1 MCNFALFHSNLDN
14 HKNNLGMKKGK
25 MILIAALSA
34 VLVACGGKGN
44 MKMGDNEYP
53 VRTISTQVS
62 ALQNSYPATIKGMQD
77 IEIRPKVQGF
87 ITKLCVKEGQSVS
100 AGQLLFVLDN
110 VTYAEAAKQAQAAV
124 KSAQAQLAT
133 ARLTYNNNVQL
144 HKENVIGDYQL
155 QSAANALASANA
167 ALAQARANY
176 LAAKQNLDYCYVKS
190 PSAGVIGDLPYRVG
204 ALVSSSSAQPL
215 TTVSNINTMYVYFSM
230 TEKQLLD
237 MTRKSGSTA
246 KVVAEYPDV
255 KLKLADGSEYAYS
268 GHVSAVSGVIN
279 QTTGSVSMR
288 ADFTNPQHLLK
299 SGGSGTILVPVVNH
313 DAIVIPQ
320 DAVSQVQDKYFV
332 YILQS
337 NNKVKYSEITVSETN
352 DGQNYVVTTGLKVG
366 DKIAVAGV
374 SVLSDGMEIK
384 PITEDQYAAKLKKAE
399 QLGSVQNDKDK
410 LMKAFGK

>member
-14 HKNNLGMKKGK
+14 QKNNLGMKKGK

>member
-14 HKNNLGMKKGK
+14 QKNNLGMKKGK

-366 DKIAVAGV
+366 DRIAVAGV
-374 SVLSDGMEIK
+374 SALSDGMEIK
-384 PITEDQYAAKLKKAE
+384 PITEAQYAAKLKKAE

>member
-1 MCNFALFHSNLDN
+1 
-14 HKNNLGMKKGK
+14 
-25 MILIAALSA
+25 
-34 VLVACGGKGN
+34 
-44 MKMGDNEYP
+44 
-53 VRTISTQVS
+53 
-62 ALQNSYPATIKGMQD
+62 
-77 IEIRPKVQGF
+77 
-87 ITKLCVKEGQSVS
+87 
-100 AGQLLFVLDN
+100 
-110 VTYAEAAKQAQAAV
+110 
-124 KSAQAQLAT
+124 
-133 ARLTYNNNVQL
+133 
-144 HKENVIGDYQL
+144 
-155 QSAANALASANA
+155 
-167 ALAQARANY
+167 
-176 LAAKQNLDYCYVKS
+176 
-190 PSAGVIGDLPYRVG
+190 
-204 ALVSSSSAQPL
+204 
-215 TTVSNINTMYVYFSM
+215 
-230 TEKQLLD
+230 

-366 DKIAVAGV
+366 DRIAVAGV
-374 SVLSDGMEIK
+374 SALSDGMEIK